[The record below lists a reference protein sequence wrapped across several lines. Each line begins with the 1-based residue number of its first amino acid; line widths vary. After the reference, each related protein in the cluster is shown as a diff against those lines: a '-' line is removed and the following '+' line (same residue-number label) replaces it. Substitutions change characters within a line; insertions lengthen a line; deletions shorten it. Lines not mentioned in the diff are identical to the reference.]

1 MSLLE
6 RVLTKLIETLTAL
19 GGIIFVCSLVLGV
32 FYRYVLHNALTWS
45 DEVAMLC
52 FTWVVFLGAAL
63 LVREK
68 GHVRIELIES
78 ILPNSV
84 NWVLQLLIQLLIIA
98 IGISMVWFGW
108 DFVQLTV
115 GQTAPATRYP
125 IWVRNLSVPVAGF
138 LFCVYSLLNIFQP
151 VKIKETTEADIL

>member
-63 LVREK
+63 LIREK

-78 ILPNSV
+78 VLPDSL
-84 NWVLQLLIQLLIIA
+84 NWVLHLLIQLLIFIV
-98 IGISMVWFGW
+98 GFCMVWFGW
-108 DFVQLTV
+108 DYTQLTV

-125 IWVRNLSVPVAGF
+125 IWVRSLSVPVSGI

-151 VKIKETTEADIL
+151 VRKKEITEVDII